1 MKNFTTPYYLVDFNA
16 SICNFEI
23 YINDLPA
30 YVHRTG
36 GIIASHYPI
45 NHFIL
50 ESGEQKIKF
59 KIFPLKG
66 EALLKEDAFLKIKVH
81 AYDEYTQNYENLLE
95 VFNFETPDLSNPQ
108 LPLIEVEA
116 EFTAQIPYKI
126 MGWKNSE
133 TINKID
139 EIKTDLTAFY
149 KKIFETAKSQNSKDL
164 YHLLKTRFDEI
175 DLSMYILNED
185 NLKGINDMFSSLN
198 SGGFILQEFP
208 EFPKI
213 NFYDKNRVLNLIRE
227 DNNPILYYVNKTA
240 NEEFS
245 LPLWVCMK
253 TESSNFE
260 VIR

>member
-1 MKNFTTPYYLVDFNA
+1 MKNFTNPYYLVDFNA

-30 YVHRTG
+30 YVHSVG

-66 EALLKEDAFLKIKVH
+66 ETTLKNDTFLKLKVH
-81 AYDEYTQNYENLLE
+81 AYDAYTDNYENLIE

-133 TINKID
+133 IIDGIDAVKID
-139 EIKTDLTAFY
+139 LISFY
-149 KKIFETAKSQNSKDL
+149 KRIYEIAKSQNVSDL
-164 YHLLKTRFDEI
+164 YSVLKTRFNEI
-175 DLSMYILNED
+175 DISMYTDNED
-185 NLKGINDMFSSLN
+185 NIEGLSNMFSSIN
-198 SGGFILQEFP
+198 DGGFILKDFP
-208 EFPKI
+208 ELTKI
-213 NFYDKNRVLNLIRE
+213 EMYGGNRIVNLIRN
-227 DNNPILYYVNKTA
+227 DNNPILYYVNKTT

-245 LPLWVCMK
+245 LPLFVHK
-253 TESSNFE
+253 KNDFI